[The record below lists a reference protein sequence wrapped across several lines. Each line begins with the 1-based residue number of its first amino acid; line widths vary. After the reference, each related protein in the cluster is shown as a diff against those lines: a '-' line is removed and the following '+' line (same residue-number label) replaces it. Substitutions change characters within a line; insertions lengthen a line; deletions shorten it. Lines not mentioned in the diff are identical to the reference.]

1 MIVICGLGN
10 PGTKY
15 KGTRHNLGFAF
26 IDAILKKYKFTIFKK
41 DKSREIYKGQINKK
55 KYYLVKPLTF
65 VNLSGYPIA
74 KFLNYYKIPKKNL
87 IVVHDDLDL
96 AVKKIKIKLG
106 GGNGGHNG
114 LLSIDENIGNA
125 YYRYRLGIGRPVSKE
140 LVSQYVLEKFSKEEK
155 MIIKKVI
162 DFSAENIDLLFK
174 DKQLFLTKVNS
185 LLHKTI

>member
-1 MIVICGLGN
+1 MNILILL
-10 PGTKY
+10 
-15 KGTRHNLGFAF
+15 KGIILTFAPS
-26 IDAILKKYKFTIFKK
+26 IFKK

-74 KFLNYYKIPKKNL
+74 KFLNYYKIPKKKL
-87 IVVHDDLDL
+87 IVVHDDIDL

-155 MIIKKVI
+155 KIIKKVI
-162 DFSAENIDLLFK
+162 EFSVENIDFLFK
-174 DKQLFLTKVNS
+174 NKQLFLTKVNS
-185 LLHKTI
+185 LLHKTK